1 MSGQSSKNEGPG
13 SAAFGRLR
21 HPHSGSSNGRVV
33 PAAYPPPVDS
43 QKEFVKR
50 GLDSEDELIEVGVAI
65 VGGGTA
71 GLACANR
78 LLQLLGDDPETME
91 RLGEVPVAVIEKAK
105 TCGGHNLSGA
115 VMRPGPLQELFP
127 ELTREQW
134 RQEGFAFGEVKK
146 ESVYVLPSA
155 KTKIR
160 IPPPPP
166 QHNHGNEVIS
176 VSALARYQQRVAEE
190 AGAYILTETAA
201 TQLIVEDGRVV
212 GVRSGDKGRGK
223 DGEPLSNFEPGTDIK
238 AQATVLAEG
247 CWGHITGAAI
257 KEFDLAA
264 GREPQVWELGVK
276 EVWKVTKPLD
286 RVIHTL
292 AGWPLKISAKYGQ
305 IGGSWIY
312 PMKNE
317 KTGED
322 LVSIG
327 FIIDLDYADAT
338 TSAHDLLQEIKTH
351 PLFKGILE
359 GGERVAWGA
368 KALPAGGY
376 WAMPKLS
383 MPGAL
388 LVGDA
393 AGIMNLASLK
403 GVHYAIKSGMLAAE
417 SIYAAL
423 KRGDSSLESYEQ
435 VVEDS
440 IIGKDLWEQRNTRQ
454 PFQKGLIRGGP
465 LVNLMIA
472 TKGRFPGGRW
482 ALHRNDAKPMFI
494 GKTKDSYPKP
504 DGKYT
509 FDKLSSVFITGN
521 ATRDDAPNHIRVQ
534 KHVPREVAETWRW
547 MCPAGVYEIPEDGE
561 GGNESGVVDVIV
573 NYTNCVQCGAI
584 TAKGGRL
591 TTPEGGDGP
600 LYQIL

>member
-1 MSGQSSKNEGPG
+1 M
-13 SAAFGRLR
+13 AA
-21 HPHSGSSNGRVV
+21 SNGSGMVV
-33 PAAYPPPVDS
+33 PADFPPPVDAE
-43 QKEFVKR
+43 QEFIKR
-50 GLDSEDELIEVGVAI
+50 SLDGEDERIEIGVAI

-78 LLQLLGDDPETME
+78 LLQLLADDPETME

-115 VMRPGPLQELFP
+115 VMRPEALEELFP
-127 ELTREQW
+127 DMSREQW
-134 RQEGFAFGEVKK
+134 RAEGFGFGEVKK
-146 ESVYVLPSA
+146 EAIYLLPNG
-155 KTKIR
+155 KRKLR

-166 QHNHGNEVIS
+166 QRNHGNEVIS
-176 VSALARYQQRVAEE
+176 VSALCRYLQQQAED
-190 AGAYILTETAA
+190 AGAYLLTETAA
-201 TQLIVEDGRVV
+201 TQLIVEDGAVK

-223 DGEPLSNFEPGTDIK
+223 DGEELGNFEPGTDIA

-247 CWGHITGAAI
+247 CWGHLTDAAVR
-257 KEFDLAA
+257 EFDLAE

-276 EVWKVTKPLD
+276 EVWKVKEPLD

-292 AGWPLKISAKYGQ
+292 AGWPLKISAKYHQ

-312 PMKNE
+312 PMKDE

-327 FIIDLDYADAT
+327 WVLDLDYADAT
-338 TSAHDLLQEIKTH
+338 TSAHDLLQQFKTH
-351 PLFKGILE
+351 PLVREILE
-359 GGERVAWGA
+359 GGERVSWGA
-368 KALPAGGY
+368 KAIPAGGY

-383 MPGAL
+383 TPGA
-388 LVGDA
+388 VIAGDA
-393 AGIMNLASLK
+393 AGMLNLAALK
-403 GVHYAIKSGMLAAE
+403 GVNYAIKAGILAAE
-417 SIYAAL
+417 SIYASL
-423 KRGDSSLESYEQ
+423 KEGSHDFSAYEQ
-435 VVEDS
+435 AVEES
-440 IIGKDLWEQRNTRQ
+440 FIGKELYEQRNTRQ
-454 PFQKGLIRGGP
+454 PFQKGLIKGGP

-482 ALHRNDAKPMFI
+482 KIHRNDAQPMFI
-494 GKTKDSYPKP
+494 GKTKEGYPQP

-534 KHVPREVAETWRW
+534 KKVPREVAETWRW
-547 MCPAGVYEIPEDGE
+547 MCPAGVYEIPDDAPEQGD
-561 GGNESGVVDVIV
+561 VDVVV

-600 LYQIL
+600 LYQNT

>member
-1 MSGQSSKNEGPG
+1 MSSHNG
-13 SAAFGRLR
+13 S
-21 HPHSGSSNGRVV
+21 HNGKVV
-33 PAAYPPPVDS
+33 PAAFPPPVDS

-50 GLDSEDELIEVGVAI
+50 GLDAEDELIEVGVAI

-78 LLQLLGDDPETME
+78 LLQLLADDPEMLE
-91 RLGEVPVAVIEKAK
+91 RLGEVPVAVIEKSK
-105 TCGGHNLSGA
+105 TCGGHSLSGA
-115 VMRPGPLQELFP
+115 VMRPGPLEELFP
-127 ELTREQW
+127 DMTREQW
-134 RQEGFAFGEVKK
+134 REEGFAFGEVKK
-146 ESVYVLPSA
+146 EAIYVLPNG
-155 KTKIR
+155 KTKLR

-166 QHNHGNEVIS
+166 QRNHGNEVVS
-176 VSALARYQQRVAEE
+176 VSALARYQQRQAEE
-190 AGAYILTETAA
+190 AGAYILTETSA
-201 TQLIVEDGRVV
+201 TQLIVDDGPPTRVV

-223 DGEPLSNFEPGTDIK
+223 EGEPLGNFEPGTDIK

-257 KEFDLAA
+257 KEFDLAD

-276 EVWKVTKPLD
+276 EVWKVPKPLD

-292 AGWPLKISAKYGQ
+292 AGWPLKIPAKYHQ
-305 IGGSWIY
+305 IGGSWMY
-312 PMKNE
+312 PMKDQKN
-317 KTGED
+317 GDD

-327 FIIDLDYADAT
+327 FVLDLDYADAT
-338 TSAHDLLQEIKTH
+338 TSAHDLLQEFKTH
-351 PLFKGILE
+351 PLVRKVLE

-376 WAMPKLS
+376 WAMPKLT
-383 MPGAL
+383 MPGAV

-393 AGIMNLASLK
+393 GGMVNLASLK

-417 SIYAAL
+417 TIYASL
-423 KRGDSSLESYEQ
+423 KRGESSFEAYEQ
-435 VVEDS
+435 AVEES

-454 PFQKGLIRGGP
+454 PFSKGLIKGGP
-465 LVNLMIA
+465 IINLMIA

-482 ALHRNDAKPMFI
+482 QLHRNDAQGMFI

-534 KHVPREVAETWRW
+534 KHVPRELAETWKW
-547 MCPAGVYEIPEDGE
+547 MCPAGVYEIPEDAPEEGE
-561 GGNESGVVDVIV
+561 VDVIV

-591 TTPEGGDGP
+591 TVPEGGDGP